1 MPPQEIEQNR
11 ALLLAEQRAQ
21 KETELTRKREFEKIK
36 KAIQDIKK
44 SIPPKLNFIEV
55 SIMGSIALFADVVDL
70 LVVGSIPVIG
80 DILDIAVWALI
91 AFWVWW
97 RRLKQPPGA
106 LKAGIAEIVP
116 FLDVLPIWIAMVV
129 YIVAYNITKR
139 IAASKKIKELEA
151 LEKQAKIIA
160 SPQTA

>member
-1 MPPQEIEQNR
+1 MPPHTIEQNR

-21 KETELTRKREFEKIK
+21 KETELTRKREFQKIQK
-36 KAIQDIKK
+36 NIAQIKK

-55 SIMGSIALFADVVDL
+55 SIMGSIALSADVVDL

-91 AFWVWW
+91 TFWVWW
-97 RRLKQPPGA
+97 RRLKQPPAA
-106 LKAGIAEIVP
+106 LKAGIVEIVP
-116 FLDVLPIWIAMVV
+116 LLDILPTWIAIVV

-139 IAASKKIKELEA
+139 MAASKKIKELEV
-151 LEKQAKIIA
+151 LEKEAKIIA
-160 SPQTA
+160 SPQAA